1 MLQVDVLELG
11 RELELTALDLAANLL
26 KPAQDRVAL
35 ALGDDPH
42 GREHSRVRHGAGDV
56 LDVEPLVEADRGI
69 NLRHQRSGV
78 ACEVSAPQRATAL
91 DLFRHDPLL
100 EPLGAGMRRTL
111 RLIVLFAALV
121 ATSARADAPI
131 ETAAPQPLPPLTF
144 ETLDGQPAS
153 LADFAGKVV
162 VLNLWATW
170 CAPCREEMPSLDRLQ
185 AQFADRDLIVL
196 TLSVDRAGPERVQ
209 KFLDEI
215 GVKQV
220 HVYRDP
226 KAAATRAVR
235 VPGLPATILVNR
247 KGEEVGRVLGIAQWD
262 GPPAVAASKAARRAG
277 KLSRPHG

>member
-1 MLQVDVLELG
+1 
-11 RELELTALDLAANLL
+11 
-26 KPAQDRVAL
+26 
-35 ALGDDPH
+35 
-42 GREHSRVRHGAGDV
+42 
-56 LDVEPLVEADRGI
+56 
-69 NLRHQRSGV
+69 
-78 ACEVSAPQRATAL
+78 
-91 DLFRHDPLL
+91 
-100 EPLGAGMRRTL
+100 MRRTL
-111 RLIVLFAALV
+111 RLIVLLAALV

-131 ETAAPQPLPPLTF
+131 ETAAPQPLTPLAF
-144 ETLDGQPAS
+144 ETLNGQPAS

-215 GVKQV
+215 GVRQV

-262 GPPAVAASKAARRAG
+262 GPPAVAAIEKLLAEPAG
-277 KLSRPHG
+277 